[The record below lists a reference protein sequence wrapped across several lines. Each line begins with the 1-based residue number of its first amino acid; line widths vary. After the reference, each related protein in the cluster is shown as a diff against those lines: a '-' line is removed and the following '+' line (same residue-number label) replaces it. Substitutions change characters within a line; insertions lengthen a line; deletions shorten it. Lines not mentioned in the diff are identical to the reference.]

1 MHYIIYNIYT
11 SLSPGRSQPDELD
24 SFRQLVQ
31 SKRGNPFVRIGKSSS
46 SSSSSQVDNLPEQ
59 IEQLQ
64 KRQKFIRIGRK

>member
-1 MHYIIYNIYT
+1 MHYIIYNIYP
-11 SLSPGRSQPDELD
+11 SISPGRSQPDELD

-46 SSSSSQVDNLPEQ
+46 SSSSQVDNLPEQ